1 MVFPIVIWIY
11 QYGCES
17 WTVKRDE
24 NRRIDAFE
32 LWCWRRPFDCKEWNQ
47 SILKETNSEYSL
59 EGLKRNQSS
68 DALVNSLEKDPD
80 ARKDWRQKGKG
91 VERMSWL
98 HSITKS
104 MAMNVSKFW
113 EVVKN
118 RKVWH
123 AADPGVTQ
131 SQTCLS
137 NWTTETKH
145 LTLALKGDCWICR
158 TRETRPVVTAR
169 A

>member
-1 MVFPIVIWIY
+1 MDFPIWMWELDY
-11 QYGCES
+11 KEGWELKNWCF
-17 WTVKRDE
+17 WTVVLEKTLWLQGVKPVNPKVNQLWIFIGRT
-24 NRRIDAFE
+24 DAE
-32 LWCWRRPFDCKEWNQ
+32 PKLWCFGQ
-47 SILKETNSEYSL
+47 FI
-59 EGLKRNQSS
+59 G
-68 DALVNSLEKDPD
+68 KDPD

-104 MAMNVSKFW
+104 VAVNLSKFQ
-113 EVVKN
+113 ETVKN

-123 AADPGVTQ
+123 AADPEVTQ

-137 NWTTETKH
+137 NWTTATKH
-145 LTLALKGDCWICR
+145 LTLALKGSDCWICR
-158 TRETRPVVTAR
+158 TRETHQVGTAR